1 MNRRYGINSIDDF
14 RLVTP
19 RGITSGMLVLANGT
33 KDKASTGK
41 VLCFSLSFLL
51 VNPKV
56 PHQKLPFTLTEVSVG
71 MYHAITR
78 NS

>member
-1 MNRRYGINSIDDF
+1 
-14 RLVTP
+14 
-19 RGITSGMLVLANGT
+19 MLVLANGI

-41 VLCFSLSFLL
+41 VFCFSLSFLL